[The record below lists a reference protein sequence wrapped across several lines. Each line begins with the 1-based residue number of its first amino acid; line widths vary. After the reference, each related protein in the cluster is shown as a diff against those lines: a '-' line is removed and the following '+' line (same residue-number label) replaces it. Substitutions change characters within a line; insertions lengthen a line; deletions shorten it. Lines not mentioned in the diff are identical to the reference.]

1 MTVSGIAAGLVVS
14 DSVHLL
20 VERAGFNRT
29 GDAGAPLDV
38 PTILFNGSWPVGAD
52 GAVVLDINE
61 TWDVRVQDAIHV
73 VITKPD

>member
-1 MTVSGIAAGLVVS
+1 MVGYFGFPGDFAAVGGSVTVSGIAAGLVVS

-52 GAVVLDINE
+52 GAVVGY
-61 TWDVRVQDAIHV
+61 
-73 VITKPD
+73 